1 MIVKHF
7 EVNKFDINK
16 FKFFLFYGKNEGYQ
30 NELIYKNFIENFK
43 GQVIKYDENEFINS
57 YETVVAEI
65 MNFSLFE
72 NKKIIIISR
81 ATDKLIKYIE
91 ELIERNIIDTKII
104 LKCGVL
110 DKRSKV
116 RNLFE
121 KNKSL
126 ITFPFYEDT
135 DKSLSSILINFLNEN
150 NIKMSRE
157 AINFVIS
164 RVNGE
169 RQNLKLELEKILNY
183 SLSNKTINF
192 KTVEKLTNLSENYN
206 VNELANNYLSKDT
219 NNVSKILNENNYSN
233 EDCILILRTILL
245 KSKKLL
251 DILERYCETNDI
263 DYVISQT
270 KPPIFWKDKE
280 KVKIQAN
287 SWKKDELKNKIYE
300 LNNIETIVKNNS
312 KNSLNIVSDFIV
324 NY

>member
-7 EVNKFDINK
+7 EINKLDINK

-30 NELIYKNFIENFK
+30 KELIYKSFIENFK
-43 GQVIKYDENEFINS
+43 GQVIKYDESEFINN
-57 YETVVAEI
+57 YETIMTEI
-65 MNFSLFE
+65 MNMSLFE
-72 NKKIIIISR
+72 NQKIIIISS

-91 ELIERNIIDTKII
+91 QLIERNIIDTKII

-110 DKRSKV
+110 DKRSKI

-121 KNKSL
+121 KNKLL

-183 SLSNKTINF
+183 SLSNKTINIE
-192 KTVEKLTNLSENYN
+192 TVEKLTNLSENYN

-219 NNVSKILNENNYSN
+219 DNVAKILNENNYSN

-270 KPPIFWKDKE
+270 KPPIFWKDE
-280 KVKIQAN
+280 KNVKIQAN
-287 SWKKDELKNKIYE
+287 SWKKEELKNKIYE
-300 LNNIETIVKNNS
+300 LNNIEIIIKNNS